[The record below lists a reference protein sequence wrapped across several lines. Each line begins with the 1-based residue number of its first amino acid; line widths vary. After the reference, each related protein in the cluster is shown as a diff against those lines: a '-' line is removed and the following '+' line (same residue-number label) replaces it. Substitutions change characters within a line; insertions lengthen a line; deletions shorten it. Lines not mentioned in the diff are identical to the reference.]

1 MPCPYIY
8 ESQAARRRAQ
18 TPGARRSLANVLRG
32 RELSRS
38 SRSGRL
44 RLLDLHV
51 HGNEALNIRDLEA
64 QPFVEHSLLNASELA
79 EDHAALAGADRLN
92 NTGFQFEPGIQPLRW
107 SSASLIANWWL
118 GWKPAMHQKEWCWTW
133 IASRARCMDSR
144 RGVPTT
150 GISNRS
156 VITRCCCSAANGDC
170 LAVKLRPGNMH
181 SAEDWDELLL
191 SEIERQQA
199 AGKQIAFRGDP
210 AFARMGVDLRSAR
223 SQLEIPH
230 KRR

>member
-51 HGNEALNIRDLEA
+51 HGNEVLNKRDLEA
-64 QPFVEHSLLNASELA
+64 QPFVEHCLLNASELA

-107 SSASLIANWWL
+107 SSASLNRELVARV
-118 GWKPAMHQKEWCWTW
+118 E
-133 IASRARCMDSR
+133 ASDASKRVVLDMDSIESPVYGQQEGSAYNGHFESLCYHPLLLFSGQRRLSSSEAASGQHAQR
-144 RGVPTT
+144 RGLGRVAAVGDRAPTGRGQT
-150 GISNRS
+150 DRLPGRS
-156 VITRCCCSAANGDC
+156 GFC
-170 LAVKLRPGNMH
+170 
-181 SAEDWDELLL
+181 
-191 SEIERQQA
+191 
-199 AGKQIAFRGDP
+199 
-210 AFARMGVDLRSAR
+210 
-223 SQLEIPH
+223 
-230 KRR
+230 